1 MDENGNRCY
10 HDGVVSPDAP
20 NWKNPTLFV
29 APVVYVVD
37 DEPLALNGLCRLL
50 RSVGREVQAFDSP
63 ESFLHAARGDMGG
76 CLLLDVQMPVL
87 NGLDLQVRLVAAGCH
102 LPIIFLTG
110 HGDVAMSVR
119 AMKAGAVDFLI
130 KPVQEK
136 DLFEAIER
144 ALERDARERGLRRKL
159 SEISQKIAALTPRE
173 HEVFAL
179 VVTGMLNK
187 QIADRIGTTE
197 KTVKVHRGRVMS
209 KMSARSLAD
218 LVRMAG
224 RLGVPAQVAQGN
236 P

>member
-1 MDENGNRCY
+1 
-10 HDGVVSPDAP
+10 
-20 NWKNPTLFV
+20 
-29 APVVYVVD
+29 
-37 DEPLALNGLCRLL
+37 
-50 RSVGREVQAFDSP
+50 
-63 ESFLHAARGDMGG
+63 
-76 CLLLDVQMPVL
+76 
-87 NGLDLQVRLVAAGCH
+87 
-102 LPIIFLTG
+102 
-110 HGDVAMSVR
+110 MSVR

-144 ALERDARERGLRRKL
+144 ALERDARERGLRREL